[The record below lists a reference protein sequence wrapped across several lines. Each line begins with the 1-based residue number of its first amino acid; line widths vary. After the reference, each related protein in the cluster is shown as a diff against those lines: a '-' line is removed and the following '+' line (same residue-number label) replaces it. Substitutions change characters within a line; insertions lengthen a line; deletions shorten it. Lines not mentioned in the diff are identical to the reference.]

1 MLDGLEISSKLFLE
15 RACIFSNKVY
25 GTMHMLE
32 MLEVGKNVEH
42 TQVKFTFVGVNRKL
56 FVGNRTQLVKG
67 LTAHNLCRD

>member
-1 MLDGLEISSKLFLE
+1 
-15 RACIFSNKVY
+15 
-25 GTMHMLE
+25 MHMLE